1 MNYMVQ
7 ESIKVVSN
15 DLFTLFN
22 RLFTAVLL
30 VVLLFACQ
38 EMPNGGKV
46 DRVQLKY
53 QSR

>member
-1 MNYMVQ
+1 M
-7 ESIKVVSN
+7 ESIKVVSD

-30 VVLLFACQ
+30 VVLLFSCQ
-38 EMPNGGKV
+38 EMPDGRKV
-46 DRVQLKY
+46 DRVQFKY